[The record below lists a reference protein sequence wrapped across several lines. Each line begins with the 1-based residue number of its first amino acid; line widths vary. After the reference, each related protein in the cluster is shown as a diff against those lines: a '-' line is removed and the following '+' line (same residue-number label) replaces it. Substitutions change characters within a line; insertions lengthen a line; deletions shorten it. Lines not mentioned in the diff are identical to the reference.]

1 MREIENNAGA
11 WSADRREDSDLRLWD
26 ACLQVVKCQREQLT
40 GIIIKKIHF
49 PPTLHGDYR
58 TGSSATAHTT
68 ERRVVWSRARPARG
82 GGLNRTRTHVTR
94 GSFSNAV
101 SELAWTVELV
111 PHAHPH
117 GACAIRHP
125 DPGGPALTPPIHFD
139 PLMSKSRTLRRAD
152 QPRCRTSRCRWRRP
166 DELRACCLATSPC
179 PNIASASDAGS
190 RRLARCSSCSCTTRA
205 RLRSSSSLCT

>member
-1 MREIENNAGA
+1 MSTSCQVSKGA
-11 WSADRREDSDLRLWD
+11 THGHYYKKNPLPTHAPWRLPDRLERDGSHDRA
-26 ACLQVVKCQREQLT
+26 AC
-40 GIIIKKIHF
+40 G
-49 PPTLHGDYR
+49 
-58 TGSSATAHTT
+58 
-68 ERRVVWSRARPARG
+68 RAR